1 MRDAI
6 TGSRRRWLILFVL
19 FVARTAMG
27 FQYQTI
33 GSAAPALIRDLGIN
47 FAELGTLIGLYHVT
61 GVFLSLPSGII
72 LRWVG
77 DKTLCA
83 TGLALMAA
91 GGLVVAEAHGY
102 PVAFAGRLGSSVGVI
117 LFNLVMTKMTADWF
131 ARREIVLAMAVI
143 LSTWPFGIALGLF
156 LQPMLTVLFGWRWMM
171 LLAACV
177 CLFSLLLVTLC
188 YRAPAEERAAETTP
202 ATAAVPGAGLLGSGV
217 LPSVITAGVMWGTFN
232 AGLVSYFS
240 FVPTFLAE
248 HGGMTVAHGGA
259 LVSLALWVGMVS
271 IPLGGF
277 VAQWS
282 GRPNATV
289 WIFCVVA
296 SSALVLLAAGAPPVL
311 ACVALGLAIGPPPGV
326 ITALPT
332 RILAPADRA
341 AGFGVFYT
349 FHYLFQASGPAI
361 AGWLNDAAGSE
372 AAVLFS
378 AAMFMVP
385 VPLLAVFDAL
395 ARRLRVAA
403 AAAAVAR

>member
-19 FVARTAMG
+19 FVARTAME

-102 PVAFAGRLGSSVGVI
+102 PVAFAGRLSSSVGVI

-259 LVSLALWVGMVS
+259 LVS
-271 IPLGGF
+271 
-277 VAQWS
+277 S
-282 GRPNATV
+282 G
-289 WIFCVVA
+289 
-296 SSALVLLAAGAPPVL
+296 
-311 ACVALGLAIGPPPGV
+311 ALGRHGLDPAGRVCRAMERPPERDGVDLLCRGVIGPG
-326 ITALPT
+326 
-332 RILAPADRA
+332 
-341 AGFGVFYT
+341 
-349 FHYLFQASGPAI
+349 
-361 AGWLNDAAGSE
+361 
-372 AAVLFS
+372 
-378 AAMFMVP
+378 
-385 VPLLAVFDAL
+385 L
-395 ARRLRVAA
+395 ARRRRTARVGVRRARSGHRPTARRDYRATDAHPGTGGSSGRLRRVLHLPLPVPGQRAGHRRLA
-403 AAAAVAR
+403 ERRRRQ